1 MIELKWDLLAAKS
14 LAAASSKAAYFS
26 NSSVRVQEVAGEM
39 QLLLFDKDASYPS
52 LLPLCAVNFQALISV
67 RES

>member
-39 QLLLFDKDASYPS
+39 QLLLFDEIRTHHI
-52 LLPLCAVNFQALISV
+52 PLCFLFVLSTS
-67 RES
+67 RL